1 MEVKILKNINE
12 FKDLEKSW
20 NTLYDRMN
28 SQAVFQSFEFNY
40 YSWFYELNN
49 DKNILTLTAV
59 YDETDLTAVFPF
71 YIDNRGTLRFINDNH
86 TDFCDCLA
94 SSQFDLNVLLHKLK
108 LEFSINRF
116 NFLNLRYDAKM
127 LENIKVSSLVRRTS
141 FGEYSILELS
151 KGVFP
156 DNVAEYKSKQKTEF
170 RRILKKNKEK
180 THEIVSANNSLFPF
194 KEIKFLREKMI
205 ALGIR
210 DNRFLPSSQ
219 LKLIE
224 KLYQKGKIILSIV
237 RTQKTINAMSFII
250 KDSDQYLIWIDMYDK
265 SKMINIFNY
274 VSLVTL
280 LSSNRSVSI
289 NFGRGTYSYKVL
301 NFLPERKDLFLLQIF
316 SSRWQV
322 LKYNFESN
330 IVEFLRVIYKRV
342 KK

>member
-1 MEVKILKNINE
+1 MEIKILKDING
-12 FKDLEKSW
+12 FKDLEESW
-20 NTLYDRMN
+20 NKLYDRIN
-28 SQAVFQSFEFNY
+28 SKAVFQSFAFNY
-40 YSWFYELNN
+40 YSWLYELNN
-49 DKNILTLTAV
+49 DKNILTLTVV
-59 YDETDLTAVFPF
+59 YDETDLAAVYPF
-71 YIDNRGTLRFINDNH
+71 YIDNRRTLRFINDNH
-86 TDFCDCLA
+86 TDFCDCLC
-94 SSQFDLNVLLHKLK
+94 SSKFDLNVLLHKLK

-116 NFLNLRYDAKM
+116 DFYNLKYEAKI
-127 LENIKVSSLVRRTS
+127 LENIKVSSLVRCRPY
-141 FGEYSILELS
+141 GEYSILEVR

-156 DNVAEYKSKQKTEF
+156 DNVTEYKSKQKTEF

-180 THEIVSANNSLFPF
+180 THEIISAKNSFFPS
-194 KEIKFLREKMI
+194 KEIKFLRKKMI

-210 DNRFLPSSQ
+210 GNGFLPISQ

-224 KLYQKGKIILSIV
+224 KLYQKGKIILSVV
-237 RTQKTINAMSFII
+237 RTHKTINAISFII

-274 VSLVTL
+274 VALVTL

-289 NFGRGTYSYKVL
+289 NFGRGNYSYKVL
-301 NFLPERKDLFLLQIF
+301 NFLPERKNLFLLQIF

-322 LKYNFESN
+322 LKYNLESN